1 MNQRLLLY
9 LVIFLGI
16 IIIIGTTV
24 VITTIIERS
33 SNIDFFSSPTKD
45 EEKLIIGKC
54 DLSDEETKAIS
65 LSDKKIAIL
74 CESRIEIFDI
84 NQEKILKVINYN

>member
-33 SNIDFFSSPTKD
+33 SNIDFFSSSNKD
-45 EEKLIIGKC
+45 EETSLIGNC
-54 DLSDEETKAIS
+54 DLTAQETKVAS
-65 LSDKKIAIL
+65 LSDDKIVII
-74 CESRIEIFDI
+74 CKNRIEVIDI
-84 NQEKILKVINYN
+84 NNQKILKVINYD